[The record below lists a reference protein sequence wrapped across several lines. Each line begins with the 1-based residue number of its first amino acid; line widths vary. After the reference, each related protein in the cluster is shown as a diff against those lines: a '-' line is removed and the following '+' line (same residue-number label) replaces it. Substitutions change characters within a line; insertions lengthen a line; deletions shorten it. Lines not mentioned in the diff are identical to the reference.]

1 MRTGTEPTSE
11 EIAPFLREPC
21 MADIMHRTNTA
32 RSAVHCSAETGRIR
46 SIKAILS
53 SSEIACTLFVKE
65 SVMTQY
71 WSASISCVK
80 RRSALVHISVGFVLD
95 AGKDKCWKHRNK
107 REIGTSFVSS
117 IRLRSFFTKR
127 FASAD
132 SQSLSAIM
140 NLLETLTFLGRR
152 TARLQHRCRD
162 ANVQLNSQLCLERV
176 FLRES
181 SVC

>member
-95 AGKDKCWKHRNK
+95 AAKDNCWKHRNK
-107 REIGTSFVSS
+107 REKGTSFVSS
-117 IRLRSFFTKR
+117 IKLRSFFTKR

-132 SQSLSAIM
+132 SQSVC
-140 NLLETLTFLGRR
+140 
-152 TARLQHRCRD
+152 LQ
-162 ANVQLNSQLCLERV
+162 L
-176 FLRES
+176 
-181 SVC
+181 